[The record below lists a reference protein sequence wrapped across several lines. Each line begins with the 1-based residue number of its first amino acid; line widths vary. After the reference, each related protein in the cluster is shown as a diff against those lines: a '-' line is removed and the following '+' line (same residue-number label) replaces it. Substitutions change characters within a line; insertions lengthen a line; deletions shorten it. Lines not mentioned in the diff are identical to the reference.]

1 MKIYLC
7 AHTHKHKYT
16 CAILH
21 FKLQFSFDIHTSM
34 YSYNIFISISPAF
47 AMSAGRSEAI
57 CAANIS
63 LYLIRANNFG
73 INCSYASVTYCRNLT
88 SIYCANVCVCVCVG
102 FCILHYVN
110 TAKLRLC
117 WHLYVIINHKLLV
130 EACFPSCCFFLFLLF
145 GLLKIVCHALMNN
158 YMNTYTYLQF
168 AAR

>member
-34 YSYNIFISISPAF
+34 YSYNIFISISTGF
-47 AMSAGRSEAI
+47 AMSACRSEAI

-88 SIYCANVCVCVCVG
+88 SIYCANVCVCVCWFLHSALRKYRKIEIMLTFVCHNKPQTVG
-102 FCILHYVN
+102 GSMFS
-110 TAKLRLC
+110 
-117 WHLYVIINHKLLV
+117 KLLFFFFFV
-130 EACFPSCCFFLFLLF
+130 FAFRASENCLSC
-145 GLLKIVCHALMNN
+145 INE
-158 YMNTYTYLQF
+158 
-168 AAR
+168 